1 MQFKNTKKNN
11 IMYLKKA
18 LLSMLLISVIEIA
31 VSQTQ
36 SNETVL
42 IETTFGKMKIKLFNE
57 TKLHKAN
64 FLKLVNEHFYDS
76 LLFHRVI
83 EGFMIQGGDPYSK
96 HADAFKLL
104 GDSDLHYTIPAEFN
118 KNLFHKKGMLCA
130 ARNGDDVNPTKASSA
145 VQFYI
150 VQGKVRTDEDLRKF
164 EKRINKDLITK
175 LKNELLSK
183 PENSD
188 LKQKITRFKDEKQ
201 SDSLLVYNMIAEK
214 LIDSEYEKTEHYT
227 FSKEQQTIYK
237 TIGGT
242 PHLDTNYTVFGEVIE
257 GLEVIDKIA
266 QAKTNKDDRPLID
279 LRMKISIIK

>member
-1 MQFKNTKKNN
+1 
-11 IMYLKKA
+11 MYLKKA
-18 LLSMLLISVIEIA
+18 LLSILLISVIEIA

-36 SNETVL
+36 STETLL
-42 IETTFGKMKIKLFNE
+42 IETSLGNMKVKLFNE
-57 TKLHKAN
+57 TPLHKAN
-64 FLKLVNEHFYDS
+64 FLKLVSEHFYDS

-130 ARNGDDVNPTKASSA
+130 ARNSDDVNPSKASSA

-150 VQGKVRTDEDLRKF
+150 VQGKVRTDEDLVKF

-175 LKNELLSK
+175 LKNDLLSK
-183 PENSD
+183 PENSN
-188 LKQKITRFKDEKQ
+188 LKQKINQFKEEKQ
-201 SDSLLVYNMIAEK
+201 TDSLVVYNMIAEK
-214 LIDSEYEKTEHYT
+214 LINIEYEKSVHYT

-257 GLEVIDKIA
+257 GLDVIDKIA
-266 QAKTNKDDRPLID
+266 QSKTNKDDRPLID
-279 LRMKISIIK
+279 LRMKISVLK

>member
-1 MQFKNTKKNN
+1 
-11 IMYLKKA
+11 
-18 LLSMLLISVIEIA
+18 
-31 VSQTQ
+31 
-36 SNETVL
+36 
-42 IETTFGKMKIKLFNE
+42 
-57 TKLHKAN
+57 
-64 FLKLVNEHFYDS
+64 
-76 LLFHRVI
+76 
-83 EGFMIQGGDPYSK
+83 MIQGGDPYSK

-175 LKNELLSK
+175 LKNGLLSK

-188 LKQKITRFKDEKQ
+188 LNQKITKFKEEKQ

-227 FSKEQQTIYK
+227 FSKAQQTIYK

>member
-1 MQFKNTKKNN
+1 MC
-11 IMYLKKA
+11 LKKA
-18 LLSMLLISVIEIA
+18 ILSMLLISVIEIA

-42 IETTFGKMKIKLFNE
+42 IETTFGNMKVKLFNE

-64 FLKLVNEHFYDS
+64 FLKLVSEHFYDS

-130 ARNGDDVNPTKASSA
+130 ARNGDDVNPSKASSA

-164 EKRINKDLITK
+164 EKRINKDLINK
-175 LKNELLSK
+175 LKNGLLSK

-188 LKQKITRFKDEKQ
+188 LNQKITKFKEEKQ

>member
-1 MQFKNTKKNN
+1 
-11 IMYLKKA
+11 MYLKKA
-18 LLSMLLISVIEIA
+18 LLSILLISVIEIA

-36 SNETVL
+36 SNETIL
-42 IETTFGKMKIKLFNE
+42 IETTFGNMKVKLFNE

-130 ARNGDDVNPTKASSA
+130 ARNSDDVNPTKASSA

-150 VQGKVRTDEDLRKF
+150 VQGKVRTDEDLVKF
-164 EKRINKDLITK
+164 EKRINKDLINN
-175 LKNELLSK
+175 LKNEFLSR

-188 LKQKITRFKDEKQ
+188 LKQKISQFKEEKQ
-201 SDSLLVYNMIAEK
+201 SDSLVVYNMKTEK
-214 LIDSEYEKTEHYT
+214 LINTEYEKTEHYT

-257 GLEVIDKIA
+257 GLDVIDKIA
-266 QAKTNKDDRPLID
+266 QSKTNKDDRPLID
-279 LRMKISIIK
+279 LRMKISLVK

>member
-1 MQFKNTKKNN
+1 
-11 IMYLKKA
+11 MYLKKA
-18 LLSMLLISVIEIA
+18 LLSILLISVIEIA

-36 SNETVL
+36 SNETIL
-42 IETTFGKMKIKLFNE
+42 IETTFGNMKVKLFNE

-130 ARNGDDVNPTKASSA
+130 ARNSDDVNPSKASSA

-150 VQGKVRTDEDLRKF
+150 VQGKVRTDEDLVKF
-164 EKRINKDLITK
+164 EKRINKDLINN
-175 LKNELLSK
+175 LKNEFLSR

-188 LKQKITRFKDEKQ
+188 LKQKISQFKEEKQ
-201 SDSLLVYNMIAEK
+201 SDSLVVYNMKTEK
-214 LIDSEYEKTEHYT
+214 LINTEYEKTEHYT

-257 GLEVIDKIA
+257 GLDVIDKIA
-266 QAKTNKDDRPLID
+266 QSKTNKDDRPLID
-279 LRMKISIIK
+279 LRMKISLVK

>member
-11 IMYLKKA
+11 IMCLKKA
-18 LLSMLLISVIEIA
+18 ILSMLLISVIEIA

-42 IETTFGKMKIKLFNE
+42 IETTFGNMKVKLFNE

-64 FLKLVNEHFYDS
+64 FLKLVSEHFYDS

-130 ARNGDDVNPTKASSA
+130 ARNGDDVNPSKASSA

-164 EKRINKDLITK
+164 EKRINKDLINK
-175 LKNELLSK
+175 LKNGLLSK

-188 LKQKITRFKDEKQ
+188 LNQKITKFKEEKQ

>member
-1 MQFKNTKKNN
+1 
-11 IMYLKKA
+11 
-18 LLSMLLISVIEIA
+18 MLLISVIEIA

-42 IETTFGKMKIKLFNE
+42 IETPFGNMKVKLFNE

-183 PENSD
+183 QENSD

>member
-1 MQFKNTKKNN
+1 
-11 IMYLKKA
+11 MYLKKA
-18 LLSMLLISVIEIA
+18 LLSILLISVIEIA

-36 SNETVL
+36 SNETIL
-42 IETTFGKMKIKLFNE
+42 IETTFGNMKVKLFNE

-130 ARNGDDVNPTKASSA
+130 ARNSDDVNPTKASSA

-150 VQGKVRTDEDLRKF
+150 VQGKVRTDEDLVKF
-164 EKRINKDLITK
+164 EKRINKDLINN
-175 LKNELLSK
+175 LKNEFLSR

-188 LKQKITRFKDEKQ
+188 LKQKISQFKEEKQ
-201 SDSLLVYNMIAEK
+201 SDSLVVYNMKTEK
-214 LIDSEYEKTEHYT
+214 LINTEYEKTEHYT

-257 GLEVIDKIA
+257 GFDVIDKIA
-266 QAKTNKDDRPLID
+266 QSKTNKDDRPLID
-279 LRMKISIIK
+279 LRMKISLVK

>member
-1 MQFKNTKKNN
+1 
-11 IMYLKKA
+11 MYLKKA
-18 LLSMLLISVIEIA
+18 LLSILLISVIEIA

-36 SNETVL
+36 STETIL
-42 IETTFGKMKIKLFNE
+42 IETTFGNMKVKLFNE

-130 ARNGDDVNPTKASSA
+130 ARNSDDVNPTKASSA

-150 VQGKVRTDEDLRKF
+150 VQGKVRTDEDLVKF
-164 EKRINKDLITK
+164 EKRINKDLINN
-175 LKNELLSK
+175 LKNEFLSR

-188 LKQKITRFKDEKQ
+188 LKQKISQFKEEKQ
-201 SDSLLVYNMIAEK
+201 SDSLVVYNMKIEK
-214 LIDSEYEKTEHYT
+214 LINTEYEKTEHYT

-257 GLEVIDKIA
+257 GLDVIDKIA

-279 LRMKISIIK
+279 LRMKISLVK